1 MRHEDY
7 HSTDQW
13 KTVRFFDKER
23 GRLLAHLRD
32 IEVLELFEERTV
44 RVTNEEGCWLFNPQ
58 CIEKILFDLP
68 EDAHCWSP
76 ENVLSRRFISEDSFR
91 EKLAARKQQN
101 GSCDAQSWKTE
112 IADGLAELTLASG
125 SVEYLEYLIMLR
137 PPREQLMD
145 LSLIFQK
152 PAHPIPRDGGGVVLL
167 NPRNIA
173 SVRIYSKMIEPPV
186 RIGSWNWFPKQPPRQ
201 VMLREAT
208 QPQPR
213 QDERIETWKSTFS
226 AQMVK

>member
-1 MRHEDY
+1 MKTIIQLTNGKRFAF
-7 HSTDQW
+7 ST
-13 KTVRFFDKER
+13 KKEAGFSRIFETLRFW
-23 GRLLAHLRD
+23 
-32 IEVLELFEERTV
+32 ELFEERTV

-173 SVRIYSKMIEPPV
+173 SVRIYSKMIEPS
-186 RIGSWNWFPKQPPRQ
+186 GSDWLMEL
-201 VMLREAT
+201 VS
-208 QPQPR
+208 
-213 QDERIETWKSTFS
+213 ETAPAASHAAGGNSTPT
-226 AQMVK
+226 KTG